1 MVKNYM
7 GVTFVI
13 KGIPKV
19 KKRPMFSTQG
29 GKVRT
34 YTPKTTAT
42 YENLVK
48 LKAEENFKRPLNG
61 SIRLAIRFYLP
72 RPKRLIWKRR
82 PMPEIYSD
90 KRPDI
95 DNLAKAVIDGLSG
108 IAFKDDG
115 QIADLHITKKF
126 HAGDDEPKTI
136 VMVNSVQE
144 ELNQTII
151 RN

>member
-1 MVKNYM
+1 MV
-7 GVTFVI
+7 VTFVI

-48 LKAEENFKRPLNG
+48 LKAEQKFKRPFNG

-72 RPKRLIWKRR
+72 RPKRLIWKNR

-95 DNLAKAVIDGLSG
+95 DNLAKAVIDGLCG
-108 IAFKDDG
+108 VAFKDDG

-136 VMVNSVQE
+136 VMVNNVQE
-144 ELNQTII
+144 DLNQTILS
-151 RN
+151 N

>member
-1 MVKNYM
+1 MSM
-7 GVTFVI
+7 VTFVI

-19 KKRPMFSTQG
+19 KKRPVFSTQG

-34 YTPKTTAT
+34 YTPKITAT

-48 LKAEENFKRPLNG
+48 LKAEKQFKHPLDG
-61 SIRLAIRFYLP
+61 SISLAIRFYLP

-82 PMPEIYSD
+82 PMPEVYSD

-95 DNLAKAVIDGLSG
+95 DNLAKAVIDGLNG
-108 IAFKDDG
+108 IAFRDDG
-115 QIADLHITKKF
+115 QIADLHVTKKF

-136 VMVNSVQE
+136 VMVNNVKEGS
-144 ELNQTII
+144 NQSSLEI
-151 RN
+151 